1 MPALEGRLMAR
12 IKRAKPDDEL
22 TLVEHLDELRTR
34 LIVSLTVLIV
44 AVSACYYENHRLYHL
59 LTKPL
64 HGEKLVTL
72 APSEAFFNA
81 VTISVYG
88 GLLISLPI
96 LSYQFYAYIIP
107 AFSDESQR
115 TIRPMLLMVP
125 GLFLLGV
132 VFGWF
137 IVIPPALHFL
147 TSFNSHEVHYL
158 PRASDY
164 IRFIM
169 YTLLAM
175 GVVFEIPVVMM
186 MLGRVGILRSSFMK
200 KRWREAIVGLAVFA
214 AVLPGTDP
222 VTMTAEYVP
231 MLLLYGLSYFLVKAV
246 EPKHSISD
254 FLSEPSA

>member
-1 MPALEGRLMAR
+1 MAR
-12 IKRAKPDDEL
+12 IKRVRPDDEL

-34 LIVSLTVLIV
+34 LIVSISVLVI

-59 LTKPL
+59 LTGPI
-64 HGEKLVTL
+64 HYHKLYTFS
-72 APSEAFFNA
+72 PSEAFFNA

-88 GLLISLPI
+88 GLLISLPV
-96 LSYQFYAYIIP
+96 LSYQLYAYVIP
-107 AFSDESQR
+107 AFSADSQR
-115 TIRPMLLMVP
+115 TIKPMLLMVP
-125 GLFLLGV
+125 GLFLIGV

-137 IVIPPALHFL
+137 VVIPPAIHFL
-147 TSFNSHEVHYL
+147 TSFNSQEVHYL

-175 GVVFEIPVVMM
+175 GIVFELPVVMM

-200 KRWREAIVGLAVFA
+200 RRWREAVVGLAVFA
-214 AVLPGTDP
+214 ALLPGTDP

-231 MLLLYGLSYFLVKAV
+231 MLVLYGLSYFLVKAV
-246 EPKHSISD
+246 EPKHSVSD
-254 FLSEPSA
+254 FLSEPSG

>member
-1 MPALEGRLMAR
+1 MAR
-12 IKRAKPDDEL
+12 IKRARPDDEL

-34 LIVSLTVLIV
+34 LLVSISVLVV
-44 AVSACYYENHRLYHL
+44 AVSACYYENHRIYHL
-59 LTKPL
+59 LTGPI
-64 HGEKLVTL
+64 HHHKLYTFS
-72 APSEAFFNA
+72 PSEAFFNA
-81 VTISVYG
+81 VTVSVYG
-88 GLLISLPI
+88 GLLISLPV
-96 LSYQFYAYIIP
+96 LSYQLYAYIIP
-107 AFSDESQR
+107 AFSHDSQR
-115 TIRPMLLMVP
+115 TIRPMLAMVP

-132 VFGWF
+132 IFGWY
-137 IVIPPALHFL
+137 IVIPPAIHFL

-175 GVVFEIPVVMM
+175 GIVFELPVAMM

-200 KRWREAIVGLAVFA
+200 KRWREAIVALAVFA
-214 AVLPGTDP
+214 AILPGTDP

-246 EPKHSISD
+246 EPK
-254 FLSEPSA
+254 PSAPDFTNPEPGV